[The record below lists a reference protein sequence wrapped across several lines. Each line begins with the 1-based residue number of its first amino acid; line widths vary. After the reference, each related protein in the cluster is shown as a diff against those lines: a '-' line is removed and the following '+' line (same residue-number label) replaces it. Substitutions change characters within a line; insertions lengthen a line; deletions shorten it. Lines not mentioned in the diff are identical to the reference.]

1 MFPTLNFVEN
11 WSFKLRVSQTYF
23 SIALKVVKFHS
34 FLIFKTKTK
43 FELIELSWKYEIC
56 QLEITIKNVFYFL
69 S

>member
-56 QLEITIKNVFYFL
+56 QLEITIKNVFI